1 MKGKPYYIEDRFSI
15 IFLIFLSSL
24 ILNTIHGEWGKEVTL
39 QCSLVLLSTYYFF
52 FLGRQK
58 PEKRSE
64 QGTGVGGVHANA
76 SAVFIFNFYCLW
88 SLSYEHSNCSG
99 VKVTLPMIPMS

>member
-1 MKGKPYYIEDRFSI
+1 MGERSNSSV
-15 IFLIFLSSL
+15 FLGSSL
-24 ILNTIHGEWGKEVTL
+24 N
-39 QCSLVLLSTYYFF
+39 LLFF

-58 PEKRSE
+58 PEKRSV